1 MPYIQSW
8 GVSRSKSPFN
18 ALQSPLKNNQSIMTE
33 NVEED
38 ANFAA
43 NFPTHAENNPA
54 TSIIEEN
61 NIEAGSTTTP
71 EFPIH
76 GSDEEKKEWY
86 RKYHKGPSFSQE
98 RADQIGA
105 EFERREEGDSAWDQL
120 GTLLKH
126 PFQGIMALG
135 NQASEGF
142 RSFFGNPTN
151 KPTRSDALANL
162 TNLAIAKE
170 GEKTSGQIDPEL
182 FRSNSFN
189 NALQWQPHLVAAS
202 SAHQVFTGG
211 GQTLTGDFKQGGKN
225 IVGGAFSYIPGIK
238 QMRKMGGTG
247 GFSQKFD
254 KFTGPMIANVQPF
267 VDRFTT
273 NVANKLDSNK
283 ISSFATAL
291 LDKGGTYTYKLNKA
305 KKQTEMKSS

>member
-8 GVSRSKSPFN
+8 GISRSKSPFN
-18 ALQSPLKNNQSIMTE
+18 ALQSPLKNDQSIMTE

-38 ANFAA
+38 
-43 NFPTHAENNPA
+43 ENNPA
-54 TSIIEEN
+54 TTIIEEN
-61 NIEAGSTTTP
+61 N
-71 EFPIH
+71 
-76 GSDEEKKEWY
+76 EKANETFNWDKIPVTS
-86 RKYHKGPSFSQE
+86 KPSLSLSQE
-98 RADQIGA
+98 RADEIGS
-105 EFERREEGDSAWDQL
+105 EFKRREEGDSAWDQL
-120 GTLLKH
+120 GTLLSN

-135 NQASEGF
+135 NQTAEGV

-182 FRSNSFN
+182 FRSNLFN
-189 NALQWQPHLVAAS
+189 NTLQWQPHIVAGS

-225 IVGGAFSYIPGIK
+225 IVGGAFSYIPGVK
-238 QMRKMGGTG
+238 QMRKMGGVG

-254 KFTGPMIANVQPF
+254 KFTGPMIANVRPF

-273 NVANKLDSNK
+273 NFANKIDSNK
-283 ISSFATAL
+283 FSQATSTL
-291 LDKGGTYTYKLNKA
+291 LDKGGTYSYKLNKA